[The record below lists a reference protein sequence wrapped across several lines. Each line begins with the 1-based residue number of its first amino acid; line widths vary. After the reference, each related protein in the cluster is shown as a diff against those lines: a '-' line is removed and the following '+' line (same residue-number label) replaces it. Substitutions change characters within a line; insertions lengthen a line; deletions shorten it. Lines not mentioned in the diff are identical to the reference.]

1 MEKTHT
7 HWIKI
12 LSPPAFCVTL
22 KKSPLPTSH
31 LILKN
36 GNHRINLCKVVV
48 KNVRQQRIRKG
59 ALFDIWLSAGPW
71 VRSFAIKKTLHL
83 NSLVLGCFW
92 HVVCCQNY

>member
-7 HWIKI
+7 QWIKI

-48 KNVRQQRIRKG
+48 KNVRQPRIRKG
-59 ALFDIWLSAGPW
+59 GLFDLHLCAGPR
-71 VRSFAIKKTLHL
+71 VRGFAIK
-83 NSLVLGCFW
+83 
-92 HVVCCQNY
+92 